1 MPFDFTF
8 IGDLS
13 PHPDYPIRVYLG
25 TGIQAKHPE
34 DLAHFPFSTIVNC
47 SEHSFGFTSKRD
59 CGVKY
64 HAKDGV
70 GHRYVEPLWD
80 INDYRRRSFT
90 SDLEGFQI
98 LDPAGSYVR
107 NICERP
113 IKFLYLPVYDTKN
126 IEDSNIES
134 VVKRLIDVKFFK
146 ESYGDD
152 DRLEFVRQFIRRFG
166 HDICFHAPLTIE
178 GCTTHSWVAALF
190 AQTLTY
196 KFVFED
202 GFMFCNSGLTIYPG
216 CRAFRL
222 GSFYYW
228 NYYNDFV
235 DFGKTNGFY
244 SGYCSK

>member
-152 DRLEFVRQFIRRFG
+152 DRLEFVRQFARRFG
-166 HDICFHAPLTIE
+166 HDICFHAPCTIE
-178 GCTTHSWVAALF
+178 GCTTHNWVAALF
-190 AQTLTY
+190 TQTLIC
-196 KFVFED
+196 KSFFEK
-202 GFMFCNSGLTIYPG
+202 GFSWGNSATIYP
-216 CRAFRL
+216 RNIFYL
-222 GSFYYW
+222 GSHHYW
-228 NYYNDFV
+228 NYYDDFV
-235 DFGKTNGFY
+235 DFGKTNGFF
-244 SGYCSK
+244 SGYCSE